1 MQQTKE
7 NIQVYEPHQK
17 LKENF
22 FKTWWVML
30 KNIIGSKELII
41 QLFRRDFFAIY
52 KTSFIGVGWIL
63 LSPIVGIISWILLN
77 SSGILEP
84 GDVGIPYPAY
94 VLISSS
100 IWGLFMSF
108 ISSAQGTLGVAKG
121 FITQVDFPH
130 EALLVKQLLDLLVN
144 YMITFI
150 FNLGVLLL
158 FGVSLQAYVF
168 IFPILILPLL
178 FLGAGIGLI
187 IGVIS
192 VVALDI
198 GKIFNTVIGL
208 LLYVTPVIYS
218 SETSDETLNTII
230 KYNPLTYLIGAVR
243 DLIVYG
249 EFESI
254 DIYLVISAFTF
265 VFFLLALR
273 LFYVSEEQVIEKM
286 L

>member
-7 NIQVYEPHQK
+7 TIHVYEPHQK

-30 KNIIGSKELII
+30 KNMIGSKELIM

-63 LSPIVGIISWILLN
+63 ISPIIGIISWILLN

-100 IWGLFMSF
+100 IWGLFMGF
-108 ISSAQGTLGVAKG
+108 VSSSQGTLGIAKG

-130 EALLVKQLLDLLVN
+130 EALLIKQLLDQFVN

-150 FNLGVLLL
+150 FNLGVLIL
-158 FGVSLQAYVF
+158 FGVELQVYVL
-168 IFPILILPLL
+168 IFPILMLPLL
-178 FLGAGIGLI
+178 FLGSGIGLI
-187 IGVIS
+187 IGVVSI
-192 VVALDI
+192 VALDI
-198 GKIFNTVIGL
+198 GKIFSRLLGL
-208 LLYVTPVIYS
+208 ALYITPVIYS

-230 KYNPLTYLIGAVR
+230 KYNPLTYIIGGVR

-249 EFESI
+249 EYEHM
-254 DIYLVISAFTF
+254 DIFLIIGLATF
-265 VFFLLALR
+265 AFFLMALR